1 MKTNKYQWMKDLH
14 LMTFVCL
21 DILYLLI
28 FVFLCRI
35 PVSIYLFVIII
46 IFFSSS
52 TLLFMR
58 TKEREIISCF
68 WLEFIMMMVILS
80 CSSQW
85 LTEDA
90 LGRTLC
96 ICVFFPCI
104 CILALFF
111 CSLKPYFFTKKF
123 CIPWWIIID
132 PSMQHCIGCMECL
145 IANLSSFWWKFLDAE
160 QKRLVI
166 TTSNCWNYI
175 EYNVKWNACR
185 KMALSG
191 FLKSGKVCFSD
202 FGTRTFVMFR
212 LILAF
217 FDMPKSCW
225 DILNHQI
232 LF

>member
-1 MKTNKYQWMKDLH
+1 MVML
-14 LMTFVCL
+14 
-21 DILYLLI
+21 
-28 FVFLCRI
+28 
-35 PVSIYLFVIII
+35 SG
-46 IFFSSS
+46 SSWS
-52 TLLFMR
+52 
-58 TKEREIISCF
+58 
-68 WLEFIMMMVILS
+68 
-80 CSSQW
+80 
-85 LTEDA
+85 LTEA
-90 LGRTLC
+90 AFGRTLC
-96 ICVFFPCI
+96 ICVFWPCI

-111 CSLKPYFFTKKF
+111 CSVKPYFIRKKC

-212 LILAF
+212 LIPGIFGHAKIMSRYF
-217 FDMPKSCW
+217 KTSNIISNVIGF
-225 DILNHQI
+225 
-232 LF
+232 